1 MQLSDRVWNTT
12 RTGFKVH
19 AFQYG
24 TAVCRYSIKEGA
36 APAHAHSTARR
47 WVLDTPGLSF
57 CTDCEYRF
65 SFLVRE
71 TEEAAGRVGADHAEA
86 LEMNAE
92 FDYALRSAEER
103 ARIALAV
110 DAQDAEQACICPEF
124 GSNPSDQDIDHH
136 IVCPLRA
143 TEQKETTPMGIKDGP
158 LTERQTQ
165 IIELA
170 SSGLRQ
176 NEIAKEIDTSYPVVR
191 MEVNA
196 VIHKFGA
203 DSSGQVY
210 ALYATARAYQ
220 EAADLLDKASRAHP
234 ERDGVA
240 EDHADHVLAGLAEIL
255 RERAE
260 RLLPK

>member
-12 RTGFKVH
+12 KTGFKVH
-19 AFQYG
+19 AFQDG
-24 TAVCRYSIKEGA
+24 TAVCRTNIREGVS
-36 APAHAHSTARR
+36 PAHAHSTARR

-57 CTDCEYRF
+57 CTDCEHRF

-71 TEEAAGRVGADHAEA
+71 AEEMAGRVEAAHAEA
-86 LEMNAE
+86 LELNAE
-92 FDYALRSAEER
+92 FDAQA
-103 ARIALAV
+103 A
-110 DAQDAEQACICPEF
+110 DASCICPEL
-124 GSNPSDQDIDHH
+124 SSDPSDPDVDHH

-158 LTERQTQ
+158 LTERQTK

-170 SSGLRQ
+170 SSGKRQ
-176 NEIAKEIDTSYPVVR
+176 NEIAKEIDASYPVVR

-210 ALYATARAYQ
+210 ALYATARAYR
-220 EAADLLDKASRAHP
+220 EAADLIDKASVEHP
-234 ERDGVA
+234 CGDGVA
-240 EDHADHVLAGLAEIL
+240 EDHADHVLTGLAKIL